1 MNDRLEVLT
10 ISREDVEGGAAR
22 AAYRLHRGL
31 LEQGVAAKML
41 VQRRLSDDSSV
52 LPYYGPSALRNALGG
67 FRPLIDAMPSR
78 CYRHRNGGFWSS
90 NLLPEWGSRG
100 RLSRLHPAIAHAHWV
115 GAGFLTPGQIMS
127 LPCPVVWTLHDM
139 WAFTGGCHYDAGCGR
154 YRDHCGHCPQLG
166 SACGWDI
173 SRVSWQFKRGAYRR
187 DKLLVVCPSRWLA
200 RCAGESSLLGGH
212 RIEVIPNGLDL
223 QQFKPLDKTCCRSA
237 LGLPLERHTL
247 WLAFGAMSATSDP
260 RKGFPALS
268 EALQCL
274 AARQPGLDLGV
285 MVFGAAQPA
294 QAPDFG
300 FDTYYLGRLHD
311 DISMATVYSAADAV
325 VAPSNQENLSNVV
338 LEALACGTPV
348 VAFDIG
354 GMPDLIDHQV
364 NGYLARANDA
374 TDLADGLAWVL
385 QDSSRRDALS
395 TAARNKAEREF
406 DIHSIVRRYR
416 AVYESLL
423 DQGNG

>member
-1 MNDRLEVLT
+1 MSDMLDVLT

-31 LEQGVAAKML
+31 LEQGVAARML
-41 VQRRLSDDSSV
+41 VQRRLSDDPSV
-52 LPYYGPSALRNALGG
+52 LPWYGPSALRNALGG
-67 FRPLIDAMPSR
+67 LRPLIDAIPSR

-90 NLLPEWGSRG
+90 NLLPEWGSRR
-100 RLSRLHPAIAHAHWV
+100 RLNRLRTAIAHVHWV

-127 LPCPVVWTLHDM
+127 MPCPLVWTLHDM
-139 WAFTGGCHYDAGCGR
+139 WAFTGGCHYDGGCGR
-154 YRDHCGHCPQLG
+154 DREQCGHCPQLG
-166 SACGWDI
+166 SAYGWDI
-173 SRVSWQFKRGAYRR
+173 SRVSWRFKHQAYRR
-187 DKLLVVCPSRWLA
+187 DKLLVVCPSHWLA
-200 RCAGESSLLGGH
+200 RCAGESTLLAGH

-223 QQFKPLDKTCCRSA
+223 QQFKPLDQAACRNA
-237 LGLPLERHTL
+237 LGLPLERHAL

-268 EALQCL
+268 EALQRL

-285 MVFGAAQPA
+285 IVFGAAQPA

-311 DISMATVYSAADAV
+311 DISMATVYGAADAV
-325 VAPSNQENLSNVV
+325 VAPSTQENLSNVV
-338 LEALACGTPV
+338 LEAMACGTPV

-374 TDLADGLAWVL
+374 TDLAEGLAWVL
-385 QDSSRRDALS
+385 NHPGHRSVLAA
-395 TAARNKAEREF
+395 AARHKAEREF
-406 DIHSIVRRYR
+406 DIHTIAGRYR
-416 AVYESLL
+416 AAYESLL
-423 DQGNG
+423 GQGNG